1 MPTHTTTTKVQG
13 RSRFGLKI
21 NGWRVRERRR
31 RREDEEG
38 QDSPLAAAIRAWS
51 CSASVGGCGQGPV
64 PMATSGP
71 PVALRQENKTK
82 EGKSSSINVSCPLR
96 ARVRLT
102 GLTFGAL
109 GCKDKAADSDV
120 KSLATPQQIEHGEC
134 VVYRTGWQGK
144 QRCTVD
150 CTLPGAACA
159 NYLHSLAAAAAPS
172 SKST

>member
-1 MPTHTTTTKVQG
+1 M
-13 RSRFGLKI
+13 
-21 NGWRVRERRR
+21 NERRR
-31 RREDEEG
+31 SGRRKDEEV

-71 PVALRQENKTK
+71 PVALRQKNKTK
-82 EGKSSSINVSCPLR
+82 EGRSLSIIVCCPLR

-102 GLTFGAL
+102 GLMFGAL
-109 GCKDKAADSDV
+109 RRKDKAADSDV
-120 KSLATPQQIEHGEC
+120 NSLATPQQIEQGKC
-134 VVYRTGWQGK
+134 VVYRTGWRGK

-150 CTLPGAACA
+150 CTLTATACA
-159 NYLHSLAAAAAPS
+159 NYLHSLAAGAVPS